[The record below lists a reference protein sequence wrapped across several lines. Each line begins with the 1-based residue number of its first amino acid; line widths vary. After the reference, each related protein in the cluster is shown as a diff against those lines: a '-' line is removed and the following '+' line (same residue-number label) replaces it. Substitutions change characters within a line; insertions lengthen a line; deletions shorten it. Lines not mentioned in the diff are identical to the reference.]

1 MSTTTTSTTATT
13 ATSTAT
19 TYTVPMKVF
28 NSVELVLMLMSM
40 FTCVTKD
47 IRTTVMFLLEIV
59 FGYEPLTRRFVRK
72 PKVHEVRTLFE
83 PLSALAL
90 SHCTEYTLDN
100 IQTKADALAMVSAI
114 LQPILIRLTPAEFAE
129 IHNKADD
136 AVEIMI
142 YTPLSEIQDMVAQ
155 WASDARMDSKFYNWL
170 EWSRC
175 YAPAGQ
181 TDIKPVDVSKAGAI
195 IAQYLHGDSVAISTS
210 CSLRRTDRVEK
221 HQREDPPLDSFLPTQ
236 RPAKNP
242 LPARPCPVHVIV
254 TSPTVADILRSSTSL
269 ASLAMDVQAFIPS
282 HRGVQHSPGEWV
294 ERGALDTFKFPVHS
308 DIVGEPAGS
317 LDSSDNWL
325 TTDDSAITSYTGH
338 TDEETLT
345 IPTSIPIPISR
356 TLPGISN
363 LASPDKPQSY
373 LQCSRSAPQLTNAPW
388 TRSPSELAAHGTLGT
403 LCSFSS
409 LSSSR
414 IVSPNWRAFSI
425 SSSLSKATDSDVSDW
440 SLRMQWLEHE
450 DDSFILSRGGSVAN
464 LCDISYESFRF
475 PRVAYPNG
483 LDSLSTASDSTATTP
498 TSSTPA
504 TSVENLVE
512 DWVPDW
518 QSGQLDTWKC
528 AIREHDRSEYQQEAL
543 AAEYAEW
550 ADEWQTWELDAW
562 SNALTGCEVELC
574 LDTKARRVEVRQA
587 ADSGVV
593 RFARR
598 IGGVFGL

>member
-1 MSTTTTSTTATT
+1 
-13 ATSTAT
+13 
-19 TYTVPMKVF
+19 
-28 NSVELVLMLMSM
+28 
-40 FTCVTKD
+40 
-47 IRTTVMFLLEIV
+47 
-59 FGYEPLTRRFVRK
+59 
-72 PKVHEVRTLFE
+72 
-83 PLSALAL
+83 
-90 SHCTEYTLDN
+90 
-100 IQTKADALAMVSAI
+100 
-114 LQPILIRLTPAEFAE
+114 
-129 IHNKADD
+129 
-136 AVEIMI
+136 
-142 YTPLSEIQDMVAQ
+142 
-155 WASDARMDSKFYNWL
+155 
-170 EWSRC
+170 
-175 YAPAGQ
+175 
-181 TDIKPVDVSKAGAI
+181 
-195 IAQYLHGDSVAISTS
+195 
-210 CSLRRTDRVEK
+210 
-221 HQREDPPLDSFLPTQ
+221 
-236 RPAKNP
+236 
-242 LPARPCPVHVIV
+242 
-254 TSPTVADILRSSTSL
+254 
-269 ASLAMDVQAFIPS
+269 MDVQAFIPS